1 MKISKKI
8 ITLMSFALTFNV
20 ISAFAADMRQKDLA
34 EIKQAHPKDER
45 LNERIHVAKPS
56 LPLKQ
61 ITPKEKQKTK
71 PHTLSLTKEEL
82 ARRPDLIVRG
92 LIPAVMQNNV
102 EAVELLFPLYKK
114 QPNQDLDLDAWSQA
128 ILARKQGDY
137 SKSVEEYRKVFSRN
151 PNLLPLRYQLAQ
163 ALFLN
168 NDNEAARIQFIQ
180 LRSEAKLAD
189 SVNVINQYLTALNQ
203 RDEWKISGGASFL
216 NESNINNAPK
226 AGTKIGNWTAWQRES
241 AHGFAYNVDVEKKW
255 SLRNQLFAKFI
266 TEINGKYFW
275 DNKKYNELNIRT
287 GVGMGYQTARSEIG
301 VLPFTER
308 RWYAG
313 GSSGSDS
320 MKRYSQNSG
329 VRLNA
334 QHWLNEKWQIS
345 TALEYGEQ
353 RYVKRKHLNGN
364 NYLWS
369 NTLLY
374 VPKSGQ
380 YWFGGLDYSRENTR
394 DRDNAYQRKGVRV
407 GWAQEWGA
415 GISTRVILS
424 YARRTYKDVDL
435 IGIRQKNN
443 EYASTVTVWHRN
455 VHFAGITPKL
465 SWSYQK
471 VSSNHAFYQYDKNRL
486 YLEISKTF

>member
-1 MKISKKI
+1 MRIKTSFLFCFSALLFHTSVTAQERSPMPRDDRLDDQLHLAQPNLPPKN
-8 ITLMSFALTFNV
+8 TALSAPRTQGRTVSMS
-20 ISAFAADMRQKDLA
+20 
-34 EIKQAHPKDER
+34 
-45 LNERIHVAKPS
+45 
-56 LPLKQ
+56 
-61 ITPKEKQKTK
+61 
-71 PHTLSLTKEEL
+71 KEEL
-82 ARRPDLIVRG
+82 AKHPDLIVRG
-92 LIPAVMQNNV
+92 LIPALMQNNV
-102 EAVELLFPLYKK
+102 DVVQLLFPLYQAQPK
-114 QPNQDLDLDAWSQA
+114 QDPLLSQWAQAMLWKNQGQFSQ
-128 ILARKQGDY
+128 
-137 SKSVEEYRKVFSRN
+137 SVEQYRTLFSQHSN
-151 PNLLPLRYQLAQ
+151 ILPLRYQLAQ

-168 NDNEAARIQFIQ
+168 QDNDAARDQFEK
-180 LRSEAKLAD
+180 LRAEKISPETGK
-189 SVNVINQYLTALNQ
+189 IIEQYLTALNQ

-226 AGTKIGNWTAWQRES
+226 AGTKIGRWTAWQRES

-287 GVGMGYQTARSEIG
+287 GVGLGYQTARSEIG

-313 GSSGSDS
+313 GSSGSDA

-369 NTLLY
+369 NTVLY

-394 DRDNAYQRKGVRV
+394 DRDNAYQRKGVRA

-415 GISTRVILS
+415 GISTRMILS

-443 EYASTVTVWHRN
+443 EYASTLTVWHRN
-455 VHFAGITPKL
+455 VHFAGMTPKL